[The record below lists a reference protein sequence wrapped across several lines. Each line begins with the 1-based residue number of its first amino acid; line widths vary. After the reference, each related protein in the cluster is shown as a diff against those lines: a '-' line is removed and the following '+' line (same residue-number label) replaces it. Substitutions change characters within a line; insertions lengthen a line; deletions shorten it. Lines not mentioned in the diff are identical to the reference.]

1 MVVAWFL
8 GNLIPPIAQTKP
20 IALHLLYD
28 LMYSSQ
34 CDSSKIAISF
44 MVNARRKVKK
54 GGLIAPL
61 FVISALLCLLPAS
74 RSTDFFFEW
83 LGLCLLTALVWLRQ
97 EKLPALSWISA
108 TLAGFCGLLFINAL
122 YINSAYHAEGIY
134 FPATLLIAFA
144 AASCCPAWFV
154 QSGFKIFCVFIALI
168 AVWALLQ
175 WLTGWG
181 FLDEISPRS
190 EGPFATPNTLATAL
204 NLGLTPVL
212 AYYLLGYGGRSAY
225 GVTLLLFA
233 ALLATQSRGGY
244 LGLMTGILFL
254 LFFAGRGSAVQQ
266 WRRYR
271 ATAVGFL
278 AVFGFFKLYAGLGL
292 SSWSTDNVVR
302 TLTQGDSSGRWE
314 IYQVAW
320 TGLTEHLW
328 LGIGYFNF
336 GYYFQVHKVPPY
348 LDGHMLFVHDDYL
361 QFALETG
368 LLGLA
373 LFLSLIGTVYGQLFK
388 LRQQVMAGQRLP
400 LILSATAI
408 TSMLAHALVDYPFYI
423 PVLVAVFGAYLGI
436 INRCVIDIGAA
447 HWQLPAMSKQPL
459 LGMRPGF
466 IGIALLIGLMAWLGL
481 PALAAVS
488 ADYGLERLQDGDASN
503 GLYWHSVARVLQP
516 REANYYWREGVI
528 WRDQGITR
536 QKPDLLEKSIAD
548 FNKGIEVNAF
558 EVNNLLE
565 KIALHRQYGTML
577 KQPASHQNI
586 MTWINR
592 AKSLQPHSDGIQM
605 EYVRCLDFVGEH
617 DQAIEQARLLVNKR
631 PQSKSAQ
638 KLLDSV
644 SHD

>member
-1 MVVAWFL
+1 M
-8 GNLIPPIAQTKP
+8 
-20 IALHLLYD
+20 
-28 LMYSSQ
+28 
-34 CDSSKIAISF
+34 
-44 MVNARRKVKK
+44 
-54 GGLIAPL
+54 
-61 FVISALLCLLPAS
+61 
-74 RSTDFFFEW
+74 
-83 LGLCLLTALVWLRQ
+83 
-97 EKLPALSWISA
+97 SWISVL
-108 TLAGFCGLLFINAL
+108 LAGFCGLLFTNAL
-122 YINSAYHAEGIY
+122 YINPAYHVEGIY
-134 FPATLLIAFA
+134 FPATLLIAFV
-144 AASCCPAWFV
+144 AASCCPDWVA
-154 QSGFKIFCVFIALI
+154 QSGFKIFCVSIALI

-181 FLDEISPRS
+181 FIGEESPRS

-204 NLGLTPVL
+204 NLGLTPIL

-244 LGLMTGILFL
+244 LGLLAGFLFL
-254 LFFAGRGSAVQQ
+254 LALIGKESVVAQ

-271 ATAVGFL
+271 TVAVGFL

-292 SSWSTDNVVR
+292 SSWSTDNVVA
-302 TLTQGDSSGRWE
+302 TLTHGDSSYRWE
-314 IYQVAW
+314 IYQSVWA
-320 TGLTEHLW
+320 GLAEHLW

-336 GYYFQVHKVPPY
+336 GYYFQVHKVPPF
-348 LDGHMLFVHDDYL
+348 LDGHTLFVHNDYL

-373 LFLSLIGTVYGQLFK
+373 LFLSLIGAMYGQLFK
-388 LRQQVMAGQRLP
+388 FRQQAMSGQRLP

-423 PVLVAVFGAYLGI
+423 PVLLAVFGAYLGI
-436 INRCVIDIGAA
+436 INQQLIDMGAPY
-447 HWQLPAMSKQPL
+447 WQLSEISKQPL

-466 IGIALLIGLMAWLGL
+466 IGNVLVISLMVWLAL

-488 ADYGLERLQDGDASN
+488 ADYGLKRLQHGDAQD

-516 REANYYWREGVI
+516 SEANYYWREGII

-536 QKPDLLEKSIAD
+536 QKPELLEKSIAV
-548 FNKGIEVNAF
+548 FNKGIEINAF

-565 KIALHRQYGTML
+565 KTALYRQYGVML
-577 KQPASHQNI
+577 KQPASHQDI

-592 AKSLQPHSDGIQM
+592 AKSLQPHSDGVQM

-617 DQAIEQARLLVNKR
+617 DQAVEQARLLVNKR
-631 PQSKSAQ
+631 PQSKIAQ
-638 KLLDSV
+638 KLLESV
-644 SHD
+644 THD

>member
-1 MVVAWFL
+1 
-8 GNLIPPIAQTKP
+8 
-20 IALHLLYD
+20 
-28 LMYSSQ
+28 
-34 CDSSKIAISF
+34 
-44 MVNARRKVKK
+44 MVNAGRKVKK

-74 RSTDFFFEW
+74 RSTDFLFGW
-83 LGLCLLTALVWLRQ
+83 LGLCLLMALPWLHQ
-97 EKLPALSWISA
+97 EKLPVLSWIST
-108 TLAGFCGLLFINAL
+108 TLAGFCGLLLFNAL
-122 YINSAYHAEGIY
+122 YINPVYHAEGIY

-144 AASCCPAWFV
+144 AASCCSAWFV

-168 AVWALLQ
+168 AVWTLLQ

-181 FLDEISPRS
+181 FLDEIGSRAKAL
-190 EGPFATPNTLATAL
+190 FATPNTLATAL

-212 AYYLLGYGGRSAY
+212 AYYLLGYGGRGVY
-225 GVTLLLFA
+225 GLALLLFA

-244 LGLMTGILFL
+244 LGLMASLLFL
-254 LFFAGRGSAVQQ
+254 LVLIGQVSVVAQ

-271 ATAVGFL
+271 AIAVGFL

-292 SSWSTDNVVR
+292 ASWSMDNVVR
-302 TLTQGDSSGRWE
+302 TLTHGDSSYRWE
-314 IYQVAW
+314 IYQAVW
-320 TGLTEHLW
+320 QGLAEHLW

-336 GYYFQVHKVPPY
+336 GYYFQVHKVPPF
-348 LDGHMLFVHDDYL
+348 LDGSTLFVHNDYL

-368 LLGLA
+368 LLGLVV
-373 LFLSLIGTVYGQLFK
+373 FLALIGAVYGQLFK
-388 LRQQVMAGQRLP
+388 FRQQVMAERRLP
-400 LILSATAI
+400 FILSATAI

-436 INRCVIDIGAA
+436 INWCIIDMGGA
-447 HWQLPAMSKQPL
+447 HRQLPAVSKQSL
-459 LGMRPGF
+459 VGLRPGF
-466 IGIALLIGLMAWLGL
+466 IGNILVIGLMVWLGL
-481 PALAAVS
+481 PALAILS
-488 ADYGLERLQDGDASN
+488 ADYGLHRLQVGDASN

-536 QKPDLLEKSIAD
+536 QNSDLLEKSIVV

-577 KQPASHQNI
+577 EQPASHQEI

-592 AKSLQPHSDGIQM
+592 AKSLQPHSDGVQM

-617 DQAIEQARLLVNKR
+617 DQAIEQAKLLVNKR

-638 KLLDSV
+638 KLLASV

>member
-1 MVVAWFL
+1 MELPFWWF
-8 GNLIPPIAQTKP
+8 GI
-20 IALHLLYD
+20 
-28 LMYSSQ
+28 
-34 CDSSKIAISF
+34 
-44 MVNARRKVKK
+44 
-54 GGLIAPL
+54 
-61 FVISALLCLLPAS
+61 
-74 RSTDFFFEW
+74 
-83 LGLCLLTALVWLRQ
+83 CLLTALFWTQR
-97 EKLPALSWISA
+97 EESYSLSWISVP
-108 TLAGFCGLLFINAL
+108 LVGFCGLLLFNTL
-122 YINSAYHAEGIY
+122 YINPAYHAECIY
-134 FPATLLIAFA
+134 FPATLLIAFVV
-144 AASCCPAWFV
+144 ASRCPAWLA
-154 QSGFKIFCVFIALI
+154 QSGFKIFCVFTGLI

-181 FLDEISPRS
+181 FIDEMSHRS

-212 AYYLLGYGGRSAY
+212 AYYLLGYGGRGVY
-225 GVTLLLFA
+225 GFTLLLFA

-244 LGLMTGILFL
+244 LGLLTGFLFL
-254 LFFAGRGSAVQQ
+254 LALIGKESVIAHRQ
-266 WRRYR
+266 RYR
-271 ATAVGFL
+271 TVAVGFL

-292 SSWSTDNVVR
+292 SSWSMDNVVR

-320 TGLTEHLW
+320 TGLAERLW

-373 LFLSLIGTVYGQLFK
+373 LFLLLIGSVYGQLFK
-388 LRQQVMAGQRLP
+388 FRQQIMTEQRLP

-436 INRCVIDIGAA
+436 INGCVIDMGAA
-447 HWQLPAMSKQPL
+447 HWQLPALSKQPL

-466 IGIALLIGLMAWLGL
+466 IGRALVIGLMVWLGL
-481 PALAAVS
+481 PAFATVS
-488 ADYGLERLQDGDASN
+488 ADYGLERLQAGDAAN

-528 WRDQGITR
+528 WRDQGIA
-536 QKPDLLEKSIAD
+536 QKKTELLEKSIAVFD
-548 FNKGIEVNAF
+548 KGIEVNAF

-565 KIALHRQYGTML
+565 KIALHRQHGTML
-577 KQPASHQNI
+577 KQPASHQDI

-592 AKSLQPHSDGIQM
+592 AKSLQPHSDGVQM

-617 DQAIEQARLLVNKR
+617 AKAIEQARLLVKKR
-631 PQSKSAQ
+631 PQSKPIQ
-638 KLLDSV
+638 KLFESV
-644 SHD
+644 SHE